1 MMIGIGMPI
10 SQRSAPFPKPTVIS
24 YQCCSAGKRVASATG
39 SEPLEL
45 SQMHRRWVCG
55 SIEGIAMRKRP
66 NLIGVRI
73 VPWEMDVDVFGIVCE
88 YDDGI
93 ETREVWGTYEETEI
107 AATLRQRDIVSA
119 MNLRRA

>member
-1 MMIGIGMPI
+1 
-10 SQRSAPFPKPTVIS
+10 
-24 YQCCSAGKRVASATG
+24 
-39 SEPLEL
+39 
-45 SQMHRRWVCG
+45 
-55 SIEGIAMRKRP
+55 MRKRP

-88 YDDGI
+88 YDDCI